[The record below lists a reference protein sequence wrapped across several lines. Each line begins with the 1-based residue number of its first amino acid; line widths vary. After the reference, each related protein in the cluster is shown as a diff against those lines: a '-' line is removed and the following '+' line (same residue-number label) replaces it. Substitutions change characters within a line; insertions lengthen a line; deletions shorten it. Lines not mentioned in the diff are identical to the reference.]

1 MNKINTL
8 EKELKE
14 KNKEI
19 NRLNYL
25 CRNENSPS
33 SEVLIKYLKEEKE
46 ALLEKYE
53 TRVEFLINENKKFE
67 NLNLNLT
74 KKLKNFNNQYPYISE
89 IEKQVEDLVKKNKNL
104 INSYKETEHKLKQAL
119 TERESLG
126 LQVKEFK
133 QSFIPKDLVMEN
145 EGNYKR
151 LHEDYTANQDLM
163 KRLDEKVRESEA
175 SNNSTKNILFCE
187 IKEVKN
193 KLEILTFE
201 KNTLSDEIKAN
212 RADKENL
219 LDKINILN
227 MNLLKKE
234 NDIRDMSEKMEI
246 VQVNYESLEKEKEK
260 MCSSI
265 EALNDKIYLIKL
277 EINSKDDEIHRLV
290 NLNNIL
296 EKTNPLMKKSL

>member
-1 MNKINTL
+1 M
-8 EKELKE
+8 
-14 KNKEI
+14 
-19 NRLNYL
+19 
-25 CRNENSPS
+25 
-33 SEVLIKYLKEEKE
+33 
-46 ALLEKYE
+46 
-53 TRVEFLINENKKFE
+53 
-67 NLNLNLT
+67 
-74 KKLKNFNNQYPYISE
+74 
-89 IEKQVEDLVKKNKNL
+89 
-104 INSYKETEHKLKQAL
+104 
-119 TERESLG
+119 
-126 LQVKEFK
+126 
-133 QSFIPKDLVMEN
+133 
-145 EGNYKR
+145 
-151 LHEDYTANQDLM
+151 
-163 KRLDEKVRESEA
+163 
-175 SNNSTKNILFCE
+175 FCE